1 MKIYTKTG
9 DQGTTGL
16 ALGGRV
22 EKNHPI
28 IHLVGDLDELNS
40 FIGAALV
47 QEVDSATRDLLV
59 RVQSCLFD
67 AGAEVSSQGGI
78 PGSYDDITAALER
91 DIDAKTLKLP
101 PLKHFILPGGTHEA
115 ANLHIARAVCRRVER
130 AALGLLKQQEGPS
143 ELFVFLNRLSD
154 WLFCAARWE
163 NARQGVADTPWIKS

>member
-1 MKIYTKTG
+1 VKIYTKTG

-40 FIGAALV
+40 FIGRALTKD
-47 QEVDSATRDLLV
+47 VDSGTRDLLLK
-59 RVQSCLFD
+59 VQSCLFD

-78 PGSYDDITAALER
+78 PGNYRDITAALEG

-101 PLKHFILPGGTHEA
+101 PLKHFILPGGSPEA
-115 ANLHIARAVCRRVER
+115 ADLHVARSVCRRVER
-130 AALGLLKQQEGPS
+130 AALTLLGHAEGPN
-143 ELFVFLNRLSD
+143 EMFILLNRLSD